1 MHEQTEP
8 PMSPRVWMSLIGGIA
23 GLAAWIL
30 FEVLPD
36 TLDNQRLFL
45 WIASATGGFFTVL
58 LALLGPLKAR
68 PAVAVAGVLSLTA
81 AALLFWNN
89 GRYLQFDDQFEH
101 GLAPL
106 AWSLLLLIGAP
117 FGAALVERK
126 VRDYAYLFDT
136 AWGIVVRYAAAWVFV
151 GLFWALLFLSDALLS
166 IVGITLIE
174 QLIDEEP
181 VPYVLTGLVLGLAL
195 SVAQELR
202 SYVSPYLL
210 LRLLRLLLP
219 MVLLVV
225 TVFIAALPTRGL
237 SQLFGDFSAA
247 AILMGVAIAG
257 VTLITSALDRDEEDA
272 IASRYMRLATKALAL
287 LLPILGGLAI
297 WAIWLRVS
305 EYGWT
310 PERLAA
316 AIASGFVMSY
326 AVLYALALLRGTEWT
341 AHIRQANIFMAISA
355 LVVAGLWL
363 SPVFNAEKISAETQ
377 LTRYLDG
384 KIKADTFPVWELQ
397 NTWGKPGQAVI
408 EKLNALPKED
418 HIKILASLERAKSQS
433 RWQFTENQT
442 AETTR
447 NLSSRI
453 TPHVKIWPDGTTLA
467 PMAFAGTYSF
477 YLEKWAEICPQ
488 QTTTPCTLVHGPF
501 GAQGEDKALFIVP
514 GQDTH
519 AGIFL
524 MHLTDGKYGAANSI
538 SIPGQGRHLS
548 AEQIEQI
555 ATGGFRIGPSSRQAL
570 WVGDLEISP
579 EN

>member
-1 MHEQTEP
+1 MQEQTDP

-30 FEVLPD
+30 LEVLPD
-36 TLDNQRLFL
+36 ALDNQRLFL

-101 GLAPL
+101 GLAPF

-117 FGAALVERK
+117 FGAALVKRR

-174 QLIDEEP
+174 QLIDQEP
-181 VPYVLTGLVLGLAL
+181 VPFVLSGLVLGLAL

-202 SYVSPYLL
+202 AYVSPYLL

-219 MVLLVV
+219 MVLVVV
-225 TVFIAALPTRGL
+225 TVFIVALPARGL

-272 IASRYMRLATKALAL
+272 IASRFMRRATQALAL
-287 LLPILGGLAI
+287 LLPILGGLAV

-316 AIASGFVMSY
+316 AVASGFVMSY
-326 AVLYALALLRGTEWT
+326 AVLYAAALLRGATWT

-355 LVVAGLWL
+355 LIVSALWL
-363 SPVFNAEKISAETQ
+363 SPLFNAEKISAETQ
-377 LTRYLDG
+377 LARYLNG
-384 KIKADTFPVWELQ
+384 KIKADAFPAWEVQ
-397 NTWGKPGQAVI
+397 NAWGKPGTAVA
-408 EKLNALPKED
+408 EKLKSLPKEA
-418 HIKILASLERAKSQS
+418 HAEMLANLERATKQS

-442 AETTR
+442 AETAKD
-447 NLSSRI
+447 LSARI
-453 TPHVKIWPDGTTLA
+453 TPHVKVWPEGAKIA
-467 PMAFAGTYSF
+467 PEGFADIYNF
-477 YLEKWAEICPQ
+477 YLEKWVEVCPQ
-488 QTTTPCTLVHGPF
+488 QTTTLCTLVHGPF
-501 GAQGEDKALFIVP
+501 GSLGEEKALFFVP
-514 GQDTH
+514 GQETY
-519 AGIFL
+519 AGVFL
-524 MHLTDGKYGAANSI
+524 MHPSGNGYSNAFNV
-538 SIPGQGRHLS
+538 SIPGQGQYLTQ
-548 AEQIEQI
+548 EQITQI
-555 ATGGFRIGPSSRQAL
+555 ATGGFRIGPSSRQSL
-570 WVGDLEISP
+570 WLGDTEISP